1 MRRGLRTAIAGLFAQ
16 LGFASPAVAQRVA
29 MDTMS
34 LHRLPGVF
42 VAVDA
47 VSEEARCDGF
57 SSDSVRKLI
66 ADKLADARIKVL
78 GEVEWKVT
86 LGNPVLYVRLN
97 LLRASQYLYI
107 YSVEVEVRQ
116 LAVMVRDSQPTFAP
130 TWRSGPS
137 LGTVRASRVSSITGL
152 ILNATDRFISAHAV
166 ANRGRQRFE
175 FSVRPRLQLPWS
187 AAALR
192 SGISKSKRLRPSTEI
207 RP

>member
-1 MRRGLRTAIAGLFAQ
+1 MRRGLSTAIAGMFVQ
-16 LGFASPAVAQRVA
+16 LVFASPVVAQSVA

-42 VAVDA
+42 VEVDA
-47 VSEEARCDGF
+47 VSEEARRDGF
-57 SSDSVRKLI
+57 NSDSTRKLI

-78 GEVEWKVT
+78 GEEEWKVT
-86 LGNPVLYVRLN
+86 LGNPVLHVRVN

-116 LAVMVRDSQPTFAP
+116 LSAMMRDSQPTFAP

-137 LGTVRASRVSSITGL
+137 LGTARASRVSSITDL

-166 ANRGRQRFE
+166 ANRRGRRLE
-175 FSVRPRLQLPWS
+175 FSGRPRLQLPWLMV
-187 AAALR
+187 ALR

>member
-1 MRRGLRTAIAGLFAQ
+1 MRRGLRTAIAGVFAQ
-16 LGFASPAVAQRVA
+16 LVFASPAVAQGVA

-34 LHRLPGVF
+34 LHRIPGVF
-42 VAVDA
+42 VEVDA
-47 VSEEARCDGF
+47 VSEEARHDGF
-57 SSDSVRKLI
+57 SSDSIRELI

-86 LGNPVLYVRLN
+86 LGNPVLHVRVN

-107 YSVEVEVRQ
+107 YSVEVDVRQ
-116 LAVMVRDSQPTFAP
+116 LAVMMRDSQPTFAP

-137 LGTVRASRVSSITGL
+137 LGTVPASRVSSITDL
-152 ILNATDRFISAHAV
+152 ILDATDRFISAHAV
-166 ANRGRQRFE
+166 ANRRRPRFE
-175 FSVRPRLQLPWS
+175 FSVRQRLQLPWS
-187 AAALR
+187 APALR